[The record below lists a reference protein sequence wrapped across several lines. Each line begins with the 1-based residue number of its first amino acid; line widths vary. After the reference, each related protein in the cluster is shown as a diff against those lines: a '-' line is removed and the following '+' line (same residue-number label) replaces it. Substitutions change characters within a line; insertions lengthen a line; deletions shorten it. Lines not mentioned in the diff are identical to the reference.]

1 MLGLTTSGRISLP
14 LFFAEVKA
22 QPSVDM
28 YKDYVAAVTPI
39 VAEYNKPM
47 LEQKIGGVP
56 LPLVFIGGG
65 VAVWLLMEVL

>member
-1 MLGLTTSGRISLP
+1 MLGLTTSDPVNLSL
-14 LFFAEVKA
+14 LSAEVKA
-22 QPSVDM
+22 QPSVDI
-28 YKDYVAAVTPI
+28 YKDYIAAVTPI

-56 LPLVFIGGG
+56 VPLVFIGGG